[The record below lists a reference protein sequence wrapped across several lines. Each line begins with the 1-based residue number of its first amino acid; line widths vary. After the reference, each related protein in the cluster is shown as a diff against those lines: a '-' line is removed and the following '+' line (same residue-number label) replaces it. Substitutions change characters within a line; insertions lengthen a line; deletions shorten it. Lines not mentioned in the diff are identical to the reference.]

1 MSDSKKSGSRD
12 ISELKQRL
20 GLKKGAA
27 PGPSGSTSRA
37 QSGGVVPPPGLNL
50 QPPPGLAPPAPA
62 QPAIPNA
69 HDDPFGAMNAMA
81 AVGTVQRAP
90 EIVIV
95 HDGKPVENV
104 GSGSG
109 SIVKIIIPAVLA
121 LVIGAAIGNIGASAS
136 AYNSELAGAKAI
148 LGDKATGPSFLGLRT
163 SLSALDSLLEQAK
176 KSNFAPDAAMDKQ
189 LEALAA
195 KLDVDDSKI
204 FSTKLDAFEPAEAS
218 QVVGFYAGVAE
229 IKQMLDDHMKAAKSD
244 DLAIKAG
251 KKATD
256 AATMTEAENAFL
268 AGGVRYGVLM
278 SAATDTETAA
288 FGAKLVELSPPYCND
303 KLSTTGKC
311 GEGEQPSAYTYRNEP
326 GALWS
331 KGDFVSQG
339 MENVP
344 TKKVVILLPN
354 GIRDAVIKGSEPGAS
369 EGLYIHRLK
378 AISERTKKLL
388 TDSVKLETTISTV
401 ANKGKRFSFFM

>member
-27 PGPSGSTSRA
+27 PAGATPRG

-121 LVIGAAIGNIGASAS
+121 LAVGAAIGNIGASAS
-136 AYNSELAGAKAI
+136 AYNGELVGAKAI
-148 LGDKATGPSFLGLRT
+148 LGDKATGPSFLGLRA
-163 SLSALDSLLEQAK
+163 SLSALDSLLAQAQ
-176 KSNFAPDAAMDKQ
+176 KSNNFAPDAAVDKQ

-204 FSTKLDAFEPAEAS
+204 FGTKLDAFEGPEAS

-229 IKQMLDDHMKAAKSD
+229 IKQMLDDHLKAAKSD

-251 KKATD
+251 KKATE
-256 AATMTEAENAFL
+256 AATITDAENASL
-268 AGGVRYGVLM
+268 AGGVRYGIVM
-278 SAATDTETAA
+278 SAPTDTEQAA
-288 FGAKLVELSPPYCND
+288 FGAKLVELGPPYCND

-311 GEGEQPSAYTYRNEP
+311 GEGEAPSAYTYRNEP

-344 TKKVVILLPN
+344 TKKIVILLPN

-369 EGLYIHRLK
+369 EALYMHRLK
-378 AISERTKKLL
+378 ALSERTKKLL